1 MTNIT
6 IRDAT
11 ADDIPGI
18 SRIEELSFSMP
29 WPRSVLADFIEA
41 DDRICIVAEADGAVL
56 GYLCAIHVLDEYH
69 IGSVAADPAWRN
81 SGIGSA
87 LVGELVSRARASE
100 GQYMFLEVR
109 ESNTAARRLYA
120 AFGFS
125 EVATRRNYYDSPT
138 EDAILMTLI
147 L

>member
-6 IRDAT
+6 IRDAI
-11 ADDIPGI
+11 ADDIAEI
-18 SRIEELSFSMP
+18 NRIEALSFSVP
-29 WPRSVLADFIEA
+29 WPQSVLADFIEA
-41 DDRICIVAEADGAVL
+41 NDRICLVAEASGAVV

-69 IGSVAADPAWRN
+69 VGSVAADPALRR
-81 SGIGSA
+81 SGIGGA
-87 LVGELVSRARASE
+87 LVGELVSRARIAE

-109 ESNTAARRLYA
+109 ESNAAARRLYA

-125 EVATRRNYYDSPT
+125 EVATRRNYYESPP